1 MVGDATFKRFMN
13 IRQQLF
19 DVLAQWGEVSDRD
32 GIIEVKII
40 FESGGNAKG
49 ASLNPYQKTDYEL
62 MVVGENHDGMLFEGG
77 NFEHLLDQ
85 FEEEIKK
92 MKK

>member
-1 MVGDATFKRFMN
+1 MIIFPNCKINLGLYVTKKRNDGYHDLATVFYPVK
-13 IRQQLF
+13 QLF

-62 MVVGENHDGMLFEGG
+62 MVVGENHDGMLF
-77 NFEHLLDQ
+77 
-85 FEEEIKK
+85 
-92 MKK
+92 